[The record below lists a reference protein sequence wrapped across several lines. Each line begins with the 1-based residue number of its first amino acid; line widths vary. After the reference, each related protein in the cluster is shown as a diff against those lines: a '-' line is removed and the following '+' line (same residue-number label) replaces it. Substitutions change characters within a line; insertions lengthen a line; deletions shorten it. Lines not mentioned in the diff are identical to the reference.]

1 MALVPETRLARS
13 YVYRELAALGAEFG
27 EVNGMAC
34 ALRCG
39 GSPEAEAERA
49 QALAICDLSALPRHG
64 FKGRAA
70 ITWVADQGVTV
81 SETNNMSAWQ
91 DDGACAA
98 RLADT
103 EVLLLSDL
111 AVESGLCARLAAA
124 WSPDPDP
131 GAYPVPRADTN
142 CWFLIS
148 GRHAATLFSKLCGVD
163 LRPHKFALGAV
174 AQTSIARLNGIV
186 IRADL
191 VAADGGETL
200 AYHFLTD
207 SASALYMWECFLDAM
222 GEWGGAP
229 VGLDAVRG
237 LTAAGGAGS

>member
-1 MALVPETRLARS
+1 MSLEPTERPGRGMI
-13 YVYRELAALGAEFG
+13 YRELAALGAEFG

-39 GSPEAEAERA
+39 GTAEAEAERA
-49 QALAICDLSALPRHG
+49 RTLAICDLSALPRLG

-70 ITWVADQGVTV
+70 ITWAAGQGVTV
-81 SETNNMSAWQ
+81 SPENNMTVWQ

-103 EVLLLSDL
+103 EVLVLSDL
-111 AVESGLCARLAAA
+111 AAGSGLCARLAAA

-142 CWFLIS
+142 CWFLIT
-148 GRHAATLFSKLCGVD
+148 GRHAATLFAKLCGVD
-163 LRPHKFALGAV
+163 LRPHKFAPGTV
-174 AQTSIARLNGIV
+174 AQTSIARLNGII
-186 IRADL
+186 IRADI
-191 VAADGGETL
+191 VAADGGDTL
-200 AYHFLTD
+200 AYHLLTD
-207 SASALYMWECFLDAM
+207 SAAALYMWQCLLDAM
-222 GEWGGAP
+222 GEWGGVP

-237 LTAAGGAGS
+237 LADRGGAG

>member
-1 MALVPETRLARS
+1 MSLLPDQRLRRS
-13 YVYRELAALGAEFG
+13 AIYRELVALGASFAEI
-27 EVNGMAC
+27 NGAAC
-34 ALRCG
+34 AMTCG
-39 GSPEAEAERA
+39 GSAEAEAERA
-49 QALAICDLSALPRHG
+49 RDLAICDLSPLPRAC
-64 FKGRAA
+64 FKGHKAVS
-70 ITWVADQGVTV
+70 WVAAQGVTV
-81 SETNNMSAWQ
+81 TEANNMTAWQ

-111 AVESGLCARLAAA
+111 GCESTLCERISAA

-148 GRHAATLFSKLCGVD
+148 GRHSATMFSKICGVD
-163 LRPHKFALGAV
+163 LRPEKYAMGAI
-174 AQTSIARLNGIV
+174 AQTSIARLTGIV

-191 VAADGGETL
+191 VDAHGGNTL

-207 SASALYMWECFLDAM
+207 NASASYMWDCLLDAM

-229 VGLDAVRG
+229 VGLDAMRG
-237 LTAAGGAGS
+237 LAEAGGS

>member
-1 MALVPETRLARS
+1 MSLSPTERTGRS
-13 YVYRELAALGAEFG
+13 SIYRELAALGAEFG
-27 EVNGMAC
+27 EVNGAAC

-39 GSPEAEAERA
+39 GAPEAEAERA
-49 QALAICDLSALPRHG
+49 RALAICDLSALPRHG
-64 FKGRAA
+64 YKGRAA
-70 ITWVADQGVTV
+70 IDWVAGQGVTV
-81 SETNNMSAWQ
+81 SEANNMSAWQ

-111 AVESGLCARLAAA
+111 GAESTLCARLAQA

-142 CWFLIS
+142 CWFLIC
-148 GRHAATLFSKLCGVD
+148 GRRAATMFAKLCGVD
-163 LRPHKFALGAV
+163 LRPHKFAPGAV

-186 IRADL
+186 IRADQ
-191 VAADGGETL
+191 DETL

-207 SASALYMWECFLDAM
+207 SASALYMWESFLDAM

-237 LTAAGGAGS
+237 LASAEGTKS